1 MPKKSF
7 MPASSRAGASRH
19 TVFPVNLCVC
29 FPSFLRFEMELKQVA
44 ELPGASIETRAAC
57 NFPDRFCYIDAF
69 TGFNG
74 CRRPD

>member
-7 MPASSRAGASRH
+7 MPASSRAEASRH

-29 FPSFLRFEMELKQVA
+29 FPGFLRFEMELKQVTG
-44 ELPGASIETRAAC
+44 LPAASIETRAAC
-57 NFPDRFCYIDAF
+57 NFPDRLSYIDAF